1 MSKKLTSYKRTSV
14 NFLKSQQYISKLLLK
29 HGIEDL
35 QFTQTRKKIGFKFL
49 YPQDNIKL
57 GVLITLNLPEISD
70 KKKQEQIIN
79 QYWRA
84 LYYYLKSKLEAVE
97 FGIREF
103 IEEFFADL
111 IIKQLLGGQDLT
123 VRDQII
129 PQLDKAIKENRQPD
143 IKLLT
148 E

>member
-1 MSKKLTSYKRTSV
+1 MAKKLTSYGQTTVS
-14 NFLKSQQYISKLLLK
+14 FLKSQQYIAKLLLK
-29 HGIEDL
+29 HGIEDI

-49 YPQDNIKL
+49 YPQDEIKL

-70 KKKQEQIIN
+70 KKKQEQITN

-103 IEEFFADL
+103 VEEFFADL
-111 IIKQLLGGQDLT
+111 IIKQLPGGQDLT
-123 VRDQII
+123 VRDVVI
-129 PQLDKAIKENRQPD
+129 PQVEKAIKENKQPD

>member
-1 MSKKLTSYKRTSV
+1 MASKLTSYKQTTV

-49 YPQDNIKL
+49 YPQDNIKM
-57 GVLITLNLPEISD
+57 GVLLTLNLPETTD
-70 KKKQEQIIN
+70 KKKQEQITN

-111 IIKQLLGGQDLT
+111 IIKQLPGGQDLT
-123 VRDQII
+123 IRDSVI
-129 PQLDKAIKENRQPD
+129 PQLQDAIKHNKQPD